1 MIVTCEECSTSF
13 QLDDTRI
20 PAAGARVRC
29 SRCKHAFFLPN
40 PSSSQSQVVQ
50 SVVEET
56 IQGKAGHTPAPT
68 RDLGGS
74 PAAVS
79 GPAVRGEPEEEDWQ
93 FSEEIRVA
101 DDDEQNDVRGTRVGL
116 PDPSSFDLTGD
127 LGRGFDPETLSQSKS
142 EKRVTTS
149 VPSPAPTAA
158 AASRPAA
165 KPPEPQRDESSFGSI
180 DDFSSL
186 IDDEDS
192 SVGLER
198 EFAGSAPRSA
208 GGATASSDDLGDPES
223 WDLVGGDDA
232 RHAKSTVAALVRP
245 PNRPATKKA
254 TLASLDL
261 FADGELAA
269 SHEELEQSPGT
280 QRHWIRI
287 GKLVGWCVTAV
298 SVAVVGGLL
307 LRSESARWTDGPQ
320 RLQVG
325 PLVAETTRSGW
336 LESSRAGFVLVFK
349 GELRNTGNQPLKPIP
364 LQLTLLDGAGERI
377 AQPPLRVGQ
386 TLLES
391 TLRESRPEEL
401 TAEIDRAI
409 SAWVAKPLAPGEI
422 RRFTAIVPADQLPAG
437 ARRVLLEAARP
448 PKP

>member
-40 PSSSQSQVVQ
+40 PSSSQSQVIQ
-50 SVVEET
+50 AVVEET
-56 IQGKAGHTPAPT
+56 VQAKAGHTPAPT

-74 PAAVS
+74 PASVV

-101 DDDEQNDVRGTRVGL
+101 DDDEQDDVGGKRVGS

-127 LGRGFDPETLSQSKS
+127 FGRGFDPETVSPSKS
-142 EKRVTTS
+142 EKRVTAS
-149 VPSPAPTAA
+149 

-165 KPPEPQRDESSFGSI
+165 KPIEPQRDKSSFGSI

-192 SVGLER
+192 SALLER
-198 EFAGSAPRSA
+198 ESVGSIPRSA

-245 PNRPATKKA
+245 PRSPAKNKKKTA
-254 TLASLDL
+254 TPASLDL
-261 FADGELAA
+261 FADGDLAA
-269 SHEELEQSPGT
+269 SHAELGQSPGR
-280 QRHWIRI
+280 QRHWIQI
-287 GKLVGWCVTAV
+287 GKLVGWCITAV
-298 SVAVVGGLL
+298 SIAVVGGLG
-307 LRSESARWTDGPQ
+307 LRSESARWTTAPQ

-336 LESSRAGFVLVFK
+336 LESSRAGFLLVFK
-349 GELRNTGNQPLKPIP
+349 GELRNTGNQAVKPIP

-401 TAEIDRAI
+401 AAQIDRAI
-409 SAWVAKPLAPGEI
+409 SAWVVKPLAPGEI
-422 RRFTAIVPADQLPAG
+422 RRFSAIVPADQLPAG
-437 ARRVLLEAARP
+437 ARRVLLEAERP
-448 PKP
+448 AKP